1 MLSMLLSGEMRTEGI
16 RLYLEHVIL
25 LGQLIMQLKLILHA
39 PRKVEIFRT
48 NTRVDRRAM
57 KKRRSSLK
65 IRVASGRSPAIA
77 ILVPGA
83 EPTAASSIVRAASTI
98 PRWYARGDDS
108 FLRLWLLEDRARLF
122 LGRELVLL
130 TSILQLLPVCK
141 QIEGAAYLQ
150 VYPAPSIVVGGVPKI
165 AVGAEGFL
173 NAETIASLLCSTSRV
188 PVLLFSC
195 DSITLAYRDDDFV
208 IVDLMPI

>member
-1 MLSMLLSGEMRTEGI
+1 
-16 RLYLEHVIL
+16 
-25 LGQLIMQLKLILHA
+25 
-39 PRKVEIFRT
+39 
-48 NTRVDRRAM
+48 M

-83 EPTAASSIVRAASTI
+83 EPTAASSLVRAASTI
-98 PRWYARGDDS
+98 PRWYARGDNS

-122 LGRELVLL
+122 LGGELVLL
-130 TSILQLLPVCK
+130 TSSLQLLPVCK
-141 QIEGAAYLQ
+141 QIEGTAYLQ
-150 VYPAPSIVVGGVPKI
+150 MYPAPSIVVGGVPKI

-173 NAETIASLLCSTSRV
+173 NAEAIASLLCSTSRV

-208 IVDLMPI
+208 IVDLMPIQPEEMKQQLPNAFRVVRSKPLQRLEVVCKAGQGRFSGLLIDSAVREFVKTR